1 MAEFDNKGAD
11 LIRECR
17 NCCSICCPID
27 GIKGVGDPTI
37 ALLEVRSDFVLG
49 EFVRERAFF
58 VTCDVPC
65 AIT

>member
-17 NCCSICCPID
+17 NCYLISSPID
-27 GIKGVGDPTI
+27 GIKYVGGPTV
-37 ALLEVRSDFVLG
+37 ALLEVRSDFVLSK
-49 EFVRERAFF
+49 FVRECPFF
-58 VTCDVPC
+58 AARDVLC